1 MFCTHIDINNLEYK
15 SVSTNKSGGKVVHVS
30 TEKGSSEWKHR
41 VRFQMSETQKENL
54 QTAVWPLSTPM
65 QGQDASR
72 RTLELSIDSPS
83 LKTFL
88 EDLDKTNIT
97 QATNRCQDWFKKTID
112 PLQLEQMYVN
122 LVRPPSKPDAPHTVR
137 IKVKCGDYPTNIYIV
152 QGEVDGEF
160 QYTKGTPDDLK
171 RNVKVMAM
179 VETSGLWF
187 MSRQFG
193 MSLTATELL
202 VWPNHRPTGIE
213 SMTLSGDIK
222 KFKQVESVD
231 WMGSEE
237 DTGMVIE

>member
-1 MFCTHIDINNLEYK
+1 MFCSHINISDLEYK
-15 SVSTNKSGGKVVHVS
+15 AISTNKSGGKVVHVS
-30 TEKGSSEWKHR
+30 TEKGSNDWKHR

-65 QGQDASR
+65 QGQDSSR
-72 RTLELSIDSPS
+72 RTFELSIESPALLS
-83 LKTFL
+83 FL
-88 EDLDKTNIT
+88 NDLDECNIS
-97 QATNRCQDWFKKTID
+97 QAAARCQDWFKKSID
-112 PLQLEQMYVN
+112 HAQIRQMYVN
-122 LVRPPSKPDAPHTVR
+122 LVRPPTKPDAPHTIR

-152 QGEVDGEF
+152 QGEIDGEL

-202 VWPNHRPTGIE
+202 VWPNQRPTGIE
-213 SMTLSGDIK
+213 SMTLSHDIK
-222 KFKQVESVD
+222 KFKHVEAAPMD
-231 WMGSEE
+231 EE
-237 DTGMVIE
+237 DGSMLMEG